1 MLPDVT
7 LIDRDQI
14 AFEGMLPNTPC
25 ILPIYD
31 YAMGF
36 LHQIKL
42 QKLTSCSCPR
52 HPQEFR
58 LSIETHKLSVSM
70 SLDEITSGSLNK
82 S

>member
-1 MLPDVT
+1 
-7 LIDRDQI
+7 
-14 AFEGMLPNTPC
+14 
-25 ILPIYD
+25 
-31 YAMGF
+31 MGF
-36 LHQIKL
+36 LHQIEL
-42 QKLTSCSCPR
+42 QKLTSCPWPR